1 MDTELQKKIEEK
13 SAKLALSDKLVR
25 QEKKIMFCAIYLM
38 FYKGKPKTFVRD
50 MGISKII
57 FDTWYSVHKLQAE
70 EMLSAYKDGVKKDIM
85 EELGMTEG
93 DAPIPTADSIKS
105 KILTKLYDS
114 VQTES
119 DPAKLAAALKVLA
132 KYDKE
137 EKETK
142 QEKKRNIYD
151 DLKNL

>member
-1 MDTELQKKIEEK
+1 
-13 SAKLALSDKLVR
+13 
-25 QEKKIMFCAIYLM
+25 
-38 FYKGKPKTFVRD
+38 

-70 EMLSAYKDGVKKDIM
+70 EMLSSYKDGVKKDIM